1 MLRYKLVFHQKFLRK
16 SAKLIKK
23 NTEIESRLLAVLAQL
38 SENPFEASLHTHKVN
53 DIHGEIAFSSKIT
66 GDIRIIWDFR
76 ENEIK
81 IIELFD
87 IGGHSGKNKVY
98 R

>member
-1 MLRYKLVFHQKFLRK
+1 MYKLVFHQKFLRK
-16 SAKLIKK
+16 SAKLTKR
-23 NTEIESRLLAVLAQL
+23 NHALETDVLQTLQQL
-38 SENPFEASLHTHKVN
+38 SENPFEPSLHTHKVT
-53 DIHGEIAFSSKIT
+53 DIGDLAFSSKIT
-66 GDIRIIWDFR
+66 GDLRIIWDFGD
-76 ENEIK
+76 EEIN